1 MLNLEVI
8 ISVMY
13 MLNVQSSA
21 SNVCAKCH
29 VCQLGICVSVSV
41 RVRARAKSVRHTC
54 NGHGRREM
62 VAICIS
68 YNNH

>member
-29 VCQLGICVSVSV
+29 VSAGNLCVCVCACV
-41 RVRARAKSVRHTC
+41 HMQ
-54 NGHGRREM
+54 NL
-62 VAICIS
+62 
-68 YNNH
+68 